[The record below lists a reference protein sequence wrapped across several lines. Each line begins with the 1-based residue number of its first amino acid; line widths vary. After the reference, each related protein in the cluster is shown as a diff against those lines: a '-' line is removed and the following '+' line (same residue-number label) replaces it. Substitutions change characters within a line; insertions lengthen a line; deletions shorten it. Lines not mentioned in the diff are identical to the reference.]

1 VKYRH
6 AFHAGNFADVHKHVT
21 LLACLEALTRKDKGF
36 LYAET
41 HAGAGLYDLRAPAA
55 SLGDEAAGG
64 IGRLDAGADRRA
76 TSDTSLLGRYLGLV
90 RRCRRETGDR
100 VTYPGSP
107 WIALS
112 QLRAQDRAALFE
124 IDAADCAA
132 LDRTLHG
139 QASLRVTQ
147 ADGYRSLR
155 ALLPPLERRA
165 LVLIDPPYEDA
176 DDDRRQVCA
185 TLGDSLKRFATGVYL
200 VWYPMKLA
208 AERDRW
214 LRQLADVCRA
224 AQPNS
229 REWLS
234 SELWV
239 HALDSRAS
247 LAGSGMFIAN
257 PPFQLAET
265 LRAANADLASR
276 LAGPHGGW
284 SVVDRL

>member
-1 VKYRH
+1 
-6 AFHAGNFADVHKHVT
+6 
-21 LLACLEALTRKDKGF
+21 
-36 LYAET
+36 
-41 HAGAGLYDLRAPAA
+41 
-55 SLGDEAAGG
+55 
-64 IGRLDAGADRRA
+64 
-76 TSDTSLLGRYLGLV
+76 
-90 RRCRRETGDR
+90 
-100 VTYPGSP
+100 
-107 WIALS
+107 
-112 QLRAQDRAALFE
+112 LRAQDRAALFD

-165 LVLIDPPYEDA
+165 LVLIDPPYENA
-176 DDDRRQVCA
+176 DDDRRQVCT
-185 TLGDSLKRFATGVYL
+185 TLGDSLVRFATGVYL

-214 LRQLADVCRA
+214 LRQLADVCKA

-247 LAGSGMFIAN
+247 LAGSGMFIVN

-265 LRAANADLASR
+265 LRTANTVLAAQ

>member
-90 RRCRRETGDR
+90 RLCRRETGDR

-147 ADGYRSLR
+147 ADGYRLLR

-214 LRQLADVCRA
+214 LRQLADVCKA

-265 LRAANADLASR
+265 LRAANTDLASR

>member
-1 VKYRH
+1 MKYRH

-21 LLACLEALTRKDKGF
+21 LLACLEALMRKDKGF

-64 IGRLDAGADRRA
+64 IGRLDAAAGGD
-76 TSDTSLLGRYLGLV
+76 LLGRYLGLV
-90 RRCRRETGDR
+90 SRCRRETGER
-100 VTYPGSP
+100 MAYPGSP

-139 QASLRVTQ
+139 PASLKVAQ

-155 ALLPPLERRA
+155 ALLPPPERRA
-165 LVLIDPPYEDA
+165 LVLMDPPYENA
-176 DDDRRQVCA
+176 DDDRRQLCA
-185 TLGDSLKRFATGVYL
+185 TLGDALVRFATGVYL

-214 LRQLADVCRA
+214 LRQLAAVCKA

-229 REWLS
+229 RAWLS

-247 LAGSGMFIAN
+247 LAGSGMFIVN
-257 PPFQLAET
+257 PPFMVAAT
-265 LRAANADLASR
+265 LRTANAALAAQ